1 MANTTDI
8 ILFHQNLEEEH
19 LLLLVHLHFMLELIL
34 QLLHGTNIVSVLSGQ
49 VTLAQFNGA
58 GGCTVIVNSEVYQIT
73 YCHVSPNFLVYV
85 GQYVKQGELIAYVG
99 PKNIYGFSNN
109 YFKDASG
116 NPTNG
121 STTGPHLHLNIKKA
135 GTIVDPLSL
144 F

>member
-1 MANTTDI
+1 
-8 ILFHQNLEEEH
+8 
-19 LLLLVHLHFMLELIL
+19 MLELIL

-116 NPTNG
+116 NPANG

>member
-8 ILFHQNLEEEH
+8 ILFHQNLEEES

-58 GGCTVIVNSEVYQIT
+58 GGCTVIVNSEFYQIT

-85 GQYVKQGELIAYVG
+85 GQYVKKGELIAYVG

-121 STTGPHLHLNIKKA
+121 STTGPHLHLNIKRA